1 MSLFYT
7 FRSCGYLASA
17 PIGLLLNRFLDRKVI
32 LCANLASLSVTIFLV
47 PLCKVILGDATVAMS
62 LVYIVSSI
70 NGISSGIIEA
80 IGNVWLLEIWPMSRT
95 TAFMQG
101 LHFSFALGCAFA
113 PTVVAANFLI
123 NKFISLSYGVC
134 SLFICV
140 PIIMSILLLMR
151 KTSSRQED
159 KSEKVEARKRKRD
172 EKEKGATFASL
183 LQYFMNT
190 RRKVILLC
198 CICML
203 FYSGSSIL
211 YNQFL
216 PAFLVSE
223 PINMGKTDASLLH
236 SLLNYA
242 VSLGRVLSIFIAMKV
257 PPQAVI
263 ISNLSLFFLGSMVI
277 YLFPSTHILWL
288 GNMIIGLSW
297 SSVSAPL
304 YSFLKRHMK
313 VTSVTG
319 SVFVFCNGFTSAI
332 MPYSMAKLM
341 AHDSSY
347 LMIITMTT
355 VSLSLSAF
363 LAVYMIVS
371 SLKVPD
377 SALEASSLPQ
387 VAPTES
393 CELKPLNNAIDTSQS
408 KPDQETA

>member
-32 LCANLASLSVTIFLV
+32 LCGNLASLSVTIFLV
-47 PLCKVILGDATVAMS
+47 PLCKGILGDATVAMS
-62 LVYIVSSI
+62 AVYIISSI

-134 SLFICV
+134 SLFICI
-140 PIIMSILLLMR
+140 PIIMSILLLLS
-151 KTSSRQED
+151 KTSSIQEEN
-159 KSEKVEARKRKRD
+159 KSVKKESRKRQQD
-172 EKEKGATFASL
+172 GKEKATFISFV
-183 LQYFMNT
+183 QYFMNT

-216 PAFLVSE
+216 PAYLVSE

-277 YLFPSTHILWL
+277 YLFPSTQILWL

-363 LAVYMIVS
+363 LAVYIIVS
-371 SLKVPD
+371 SLKPPE
-377 SALEASSLPQ
+377 STLETSTLPQ
-387 VAPTES
+387 IPTES
-393 CELKPLNNAIDTSQS
+393 CELKPLNNAIETNQS
-408 KPDQETA
+408 KPAQETA